1 MQHQD
6 WERDSRQKPL
16 RAHRDDALSVNDWLR
31 QQQRPKPSAF
41 WRFANVLGVLGV
53 LALAAYLLVEHNGL
67 NQMLQRQTQGLL
79 DPTASTN
86 APAANIPTSAP
97 ATRIPQQLEPLAPDN
112 LTYAPLPSGQ
122 PLANCIKPGNLIDS
136 SVVNC
141 RYGELPRATES
152 APSQGMVSAEYLA
165 QYQADKANGN
175 SAASRQ
181 SADRDSTQEWIRKWD
196 GNGQY
201 LAQWQ
206 SINNRIDSSSV
217 CSNHKRGSIDYR
229 GCRKAAKVH
238 FREQCRAWELRSER
252 DGEDTSKRMEQRYCS
267 AANGFSPMG

>member
-1 MQHQD
+1 MKHQD

-31 QQQRPKPSAF
+31 QQQRPKRSAF
-41 WRFANVLGVLGV
+41 WRFVKVLGV
-53 LALAAYLLVEHNGL
+53 LAALAVAMYLLAENLGIKPLLLRETSGL
-67 NQMLQRQTQGLL
+67 FSPDATDN
-79 DPTASTN
+79 PATATDRREALTN
-86 APAANIPTSAP
+86 HSAALAPALASQPSSAP
-97 ATRIPQQLEPLAPDN
+97 IAR
-112 LTYAPLPSGQ
+112 GQ
-122 PLANCIKPGNLIDS
+122 PLANCIKPGNVIDS

-141 RYGELPRATES
+141 RYGELPRTAES

-175 SAASRQ
+175 SSANEQ
-181 SADRDSTQEWIRKWD
+181 SADREQTQQWIRKWY

-238 FREQCRAWELRSER
+238 FREQCREWELRSER
-252 DGEDTSKRMEQRYCS
+252 DGEDFSKRMEQRYCS

>member
-1 MQHQD
+1 MKHQD
-6 WERDSRQKPL
+6 WERDSQQKPL

-41 WRFANVLGVLGV
+41 WRFVNVLGL
-53 LALAAYLLVEHNGL
+53 LAALAGAMYLLAENHGVNL
-67 NQMLQRQTQGLL
+67 LLQRETSGLL
-79 DPTASTN
+79 S
-86 APAANIPTSAP
+86 PAATDNAAAATDRREALANHRAALTP
-97 ATRIPQQLEPLAPDN
+97 AVATQ
-112 LTYAPLPSGQ
+112 PSSVPIARGQ
-122 PLANCIKPGNLIDS
+122 PLANCIKPGNVIDS
-136 SVVNC
+136 SVINC
-141 RYGELPRATES
+141 RYGELPRAAES

-175 SAASRQ
+175 RAPARQ
-181 SADRDSTQEWIRKWD
+181 SAANELTEAWIRKWD

-217 CSNHKRGSIDYR
+217 CNNHKRGSIDYR
-229 GCRKAAKVH
+229 GCRKAAKVY

-252 DGEDTSKRMEQRYCS
+252 DGEDFSKRMEQRYCS

>member
-1 MQHQD
+1 MKHQD
-6 WERDSRQKPL
+6 WERDSQQQPL
-16 RAHRDDALSVNDWLR
+16 RANRDDALSVNDWLR
-31 QQQRPKPSAF
+31 QQQRPKRSAF
-41 WRFANVLGVLGV
+41 RRFANVLGVLSV
-53 LALAAYLLVEHNGL
+53 LALAVYLLAENNGF
-67 NQMLQRQTQGLL
+67 NQLLQRQTQSLL
-79 DPTASTN
+79 NPVATANTPAPSMPLN
-86 APAANIPTSAP
+86 VPAA
-97 ATRIPQQLEPLAPDN
+97 RIPQQLELRVPDN
-112 LTYAPLPSGQ
+112 LTSAPMPSSQ
-122 PLANCIKPGNLIDS
+122 PLADCIKPGNVIDS

-175 SAASRQ
+175 STTGRQ
-181 SADRDSTQEWIRKWD
+181 SADSELTQAPIPKWD

-217 CSNHKRGSIDYR
+217 CSNHQRGSIDYR
-229 GCRKAAKVH
+229 GCRKAAKVY
-238 FREQCRAWELRSER
+238 FREQCRAWELRWER
-252 DGEDTSKRMEQRYCS
+252 GREEHSTQMEQRYCS

>member
-1 MQHQD
+1 MYLLAENHGVNLLLPR
-6 WERDSRQKPL
+6 ETSGL
-16 RAHRDDALSVNDWLR
+16 LSPAATDNAAAATDR
-31 QQQRPKPSAF
+31 RE
-41 WRFANVLGVLGV
+41 
-53 LALAAYLLVEHNGL
+53 ALANHRAALTPAVA
-67 NQMLQRQTQGLL
+67 TQ
-79 DPTASTN
+79 
-86 APAANIPTSAP
+86 
-97 ATRIPQQLEPLAPDN
+97 
-112 LTYAPLPSGQ
+112 PSSVPIARGQ
-122 PLANCIKPGNLIDS
+122 PLANCIKPGNVIDS
-136 SVVNC
+136 SVINC
-141 RYGELPRATES
+141 RYGELPRAAES

-175 SAASRQ
+175 RAPARQ
-181 SADRDSTQEWIRKWD
+181 SAANELTEAWIRKWD

-217 CSNHKRGSIDYR
+217 CNNHKRGSIDYR

-252 DGEDTSKRMEQRYCS
+252 DGEDFSKRMEQRYCS

>member
-6 WERDSRQKPL
+6 WQRDSQQTSL
-16 RAHRDDALSVNDWLR
+16 RAYRDDALCTNDYLR
-31 QQQRPKPSAF
+31 QQHRRKRSAF
-41 WRFANVLGVLGV
+41 WHLANVLGVLGV
-53 LALAAYLLVEHNGL
+53 LALAVYLLAAHNSFSAL
-67 NQMLQRQTQGLL
+67 LQHKTSGLL
-79 DPTASTN
+79 NPATTRSPASTASDHETPVN
-86 APAANIPTSAP
+86 HRAALTPAVAAQPST
-97 ATRIPQQLEPLAPDN
+97 
-112 LTYAPLPSGQ
+112 LPIASGQ

-141 RYGELPRATES
+141 RYGELPRAAES

-165 QYQADKANGN
+165 QYQADKANGRRTPTRQN
-175 SAASRQ
+175 AANEL
-181 SADRDSTQEWIRKWD
+181 TEEWIRKWD

-238 FREQCRAWELRSER
+238 FREQCRAWELRRER
-252 DGEDTSKRMEQRYCS
+252 DGEDISKRMAQRYCS

>member
-1 MQHQD
+1 MKHQD
-6 WERDSRQKPL
+6 WERHSQQKPL

-41 WRFANVLGVLGV
+41 WRFVNVLGL
-53 LALAAYLLVEHNGL
+53 LAALAGAMYLLAENHGVNL
-67 NQMLQRQTQGLL
+67 LLQRETSGLL
-79 DPTASTN
+79 S
-86 APAANIPTSAP
+86 PAATDNAAAATDRREALANHRAALTP
-97 ATRIPQQLEPLAPDN
+97 AVATQ
-112 LTYAPLPSGQ
+112 PSSVPIARGQ
-122 PLANCIKPGNLIDS
+122 PLANCIKPGNVIDS
-136 SVVNC
+136 SVINC
-141 RYGELPRATES
+141 RYGELPRAAES
-152 APSQGMVSAEYLA
+152 APSQGMVLAEYLA

-175 SAASRQ
+175 RAPARQ
-181 SADRDSTQEWIRKWD
+181 SAANELTEAWIRKWD

-217 CSNHKRGSIDYR
+217 CSNHKHGSIDYR

-252 DGEDTSKRMEQRYCS
+252 DGEDFSKRMEQRYCS